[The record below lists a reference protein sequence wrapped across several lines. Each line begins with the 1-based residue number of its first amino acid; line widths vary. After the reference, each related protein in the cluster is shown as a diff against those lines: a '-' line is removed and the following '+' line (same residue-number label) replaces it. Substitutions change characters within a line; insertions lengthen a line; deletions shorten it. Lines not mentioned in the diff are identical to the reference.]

1 MFSRPIVLL
10 ALPLLLACSQAARE
24 QAPSPESTARAS
36 ELYERLKTYQDEG
49 NLEAAAVNAR
59 EIIHNYPT
67 YPLIDEVMYR
77 AGVIAFEQERFADAA
92 THFDRL
98 NADYPL
104 SPFRQRAL
112 LSSARAYDRIDQ
124 PAHAAERLAELL
136 ASPVEQDIR
145 EEAAHDLRTLVYTR
159 LSPQEMEALV
169 REYPDSAIY
178 RETAF
183 DLARRAYARGDY
195 DEAYEL
201 LGELLYRFPEGPQ
214 SHEAR
219 RLLTQVSERRQAGAT
234 RPSTAV
240 DPNTIGVILPVTGQL
255 SLYGRLFEQGVT
267 MAVAE
272 YNEESGTPV
281 RLATADSRGNPVS
294 GATAARKLIEEDGAL
309 VLLGSVFTMPTVSA
323 SIEANAW
330 QVPLLSPVVSTD
342 NLGEVGPWIFQTKVP
357 YSVEATAMADLATG
371 RLLLERFAV
380 ISPSGG
386 SGRNVGDFFAR
397 EVKRLGGEIVAFEYY
412 EEGATDFRFQLEA
425 VREAAP
431 EAIFAPST
439 VEELLLLLPQVKFYD
454 LQVQLLGL
462 SNWNSDKLLR
472 LSRDELEGALF
483 PLETYHGNDPAAYQR
498 FKLAMEEQGVGEVSP
513 VSVAGYF
520 GMRLLLE
527 GVSRGAASRD
537 DMRAW
542 LEAQIHG
549 DAESRSERAAALSI
563 LTVRRGHTREFR
575 PPEPVSPFN

>member
-1 MFSRPIVLL
+1 MLSRPIALL
-10 ALPLLLACSQAARE
+10 SLLLLLACSQGARQE
-24 QAPSPESTARAS
+24 APSPESTARAS
-36 ELYERLKTYQDEG
+36 DLYERLKTYQEEG

-59 EIIHNYPT
+59 EIIHNHPT
-67 YPLIDEVMYR
+67 YPLIDEVIYR

-92 THFDRL
+92 AHFDQL

-112 LSSARAYDRIDQ
+112 LSSARSYERLDQ
-124 PAHAAERLAELL
+124 PARAAQRLAELL
-136 ASPVEQDIR
+136 ASPVEEDIR
-145 EEAAHDLRTLVYTR
+145 EEAAHDLRSLVHTR

-169 REYPDSAIY
+169 RKYPDSAIY

-214 SHEAR
+214 SQEAR
-219 RLLTQVSERRQAGAT
+219 RLLTQVSERRQAGGN
-234 RPSTAV
+234 RPTTSV
-240 DPNTIGVILPVTGQL
+240 DPNTIGVVLPVTGQL
-255 SLYGRLFEQGVT
+255 SLYGRLFEQGVS

-272 YNEESGTPV
+272 YNEEAATPV

-294 GATAARKLIEEDGAL
+294 GATAARKLIEEDGAV

-342 NLGEVGPWIFQTKVP
+342 NLGDVGPWVFQTKVP
-357 YSVEATAMADLATG
+357 HSVEATAMAELATG

-380 ISPSGG
+380 IAASGG
-386 SGRNVGDFFAR
+386 SGREVGEFFAR
-397 EVKRLGGEIVAFEYY
+397 EVERLGGVVVALEFY
-412 EEGATDFRFQLEA
+412 EEGATDFRLQLET

-431 EAIFAPST
+431 EAIFAPGT

-462 SNWNSDKLLR
+462 SNWNTDKLLR
-472 LSRDELEGALF
+472 LSRDDLEGALF

-498 FKLAMEEQGVGEVSP
+498 FKLAMEEEGVGEVSP

-537 DMRAW
+537 DMREW
-542 LEAQIHG
+542 LESQLYG
-549 DAESRSERAAALSI
+549 DAESRSQRAASLSI
-563 LTVRRGHTREFR
+563 LTVRRGRTREFR

>member
-1 MFSRPIVLL
+1 MLSRSTALL
-10 ALPLLLACSQAARE
+10 SLLLMLACSQAAR
-24 QAPSPESTARAS
+24 QPAPSPESTARAS

-59 EIIHNYPT
+59 ELIHNYPA
-67 YPLIDEVMYR
+67 YPLIDEVIYR

-92 THFDRL
+92 AHFDRL
-98 NADYPL
+98 NTDYPL
-104 SPFRQRAL
+104 SPFRQLAL
-112 LSSARAYDRIDQ
+112 LSSARSYDRIDQ
-124 PAHAAERLAELL
+124 PGRAAQRLAELL
-136 ASPVEQDIR
+136 ASPVEEDIR
-145 EEAAHDLRTLVYTR
+145 EEAAHDLRTLVHTR

-169 REYPDSAIY
+169 RQYPDSAIY

-183 DLARRAYARGDY
+183 DLARRAYAQGDY

-201 LGELLYRFPEGPQ
+201 LGELLYRFPEGPRSQ
-214 SHEAR
+214 EAR
-219 RLLTQVSERRQAGAT
+219 RLLAQVSERRQAGAG

-240 DPNTIGVILPVTGQL
+240 DPNTIGVVLPVTGQL

-267 MAVAE
+267 MAVEE
-272 YNEESGTPV
+272 YNEEAGTPV
-281 RLATADSRGNPVS
+281 RLATADTRGNPVS
-294 GATAARKLIEEDGAL
+294 GATAARKLIEEEGA
-309 VLLGSVFTMPTVSA
+309 VALLGSVFTMPTVSA

-342 NLGEVGPWIFQTKVP
+342 NLGEVGPWVFQTKVP

-380 ISPSGG
+380 IAPSGG
-386 SGRNVGDFFAR
+386 SGLDVGEFFAR
-397 EVKRLGGEIVAFEYY
+397 EVERLGGLVVANESY
-412 EEGATDFRFQLEA
+412 EEGATDFRGQLEA

-431 EAIFAPST
+431 DAIFAPGT
-439 VEELLLLLPQVKFYD
+439 VEELLLLLPQIKFYD

-462 SNWNSDKLLR
+462 SNWKSDKLLR

-483 PLETYHGNDPAAYQR
+483 PLETYHGNDQAAYQR
-498 FKLAMEEQGVGEVSP
+498 FKLAMEEKGVGEVSA

-527 GVSRGAASRD
+527 GVSRGATSRD
-537 DMRAW
+537 DIRAW
-542 LEAQIHG
+542 LETQIYG
-549 DAESRSERAAALSI
+549 DAESRSERAASLSI
-563 LTVRRGHTREFR
+563 LTVRRGRTREFR